1 MSGLGPDAAG
11 FEPPPSV
18 DGEPVG
24 SLAEEAFKLFRAV
37 SPGGAVGD
45 TAEHV
50 CSTAWC
56 PVCQVVGFV
65 RENPEAI
72 DTVRQ
77 SAVGLARS
85 LRDLVDA
92 AFTPQPSQEDQ

>member
-1 MSGLGPDAAG
+1 VSAPGPDATG
-11 FEPPPSV
+11 IDPPPSV

-24 SLAEEAFKLFRAV
+24 TLAEEAIKLFRAV
-37 SPGGAVGD
+37 APGGDDVSG
-45 TAEHV
+45 HV
-50 CSTAWC
+50 CSAAWC

-72 DTVRQ
+72 DSVRQ
-77 SAVGLARS
+77 SAADLARS

-92 AFTPQPSQEDQ
+92 ALTPQPSQEDQ